1 VKKIRLLITAPS
13 MRGGGAERFISILL
27 KYIDRNS
34 FVPVLG
40 LVQKKGPLL
49 AELPP
54 DVKVVDLN
62 AGRVRYAVIKIIRLI
77 HNERPEVIFS
87 TLGHL
92 NLMVIIA
99 GFFLCK
105 RKNIIVRETNIP
117 SLNIRQSPFPRLLPI
132 CYRKLYPRFHKVICQ
147 SQDMLNDLVIN
158 FNFPRENG
166 VVINNPVDVERIK
179 YQSSGGGAICSN
191 HKVNILAA
199 GKLKY
204 QKGYDML
211 LKAMVQIRDNNYHL
225 TILGQGPDEGNLKYL
240 TQELGLASHVTFA
253 GFVEN
258 PYPYM
263 AQADLFIL
271 SSRFEGF
278 PNAVL
283 EAMACGI
290 PVVAFECPGGIN
302 EIIEDGVNGWKV
314 IPENTRALA
323 RAIETA
329 MKTPLDSNLIRKCVQ
344 ERFGVEKIVR
354 EYERVFLEVLN
365 PKSEKC

>member
-1 VKKIRLLITAPS
+1 MKKIKLLITAPS

-40 LVQKKGPLL
+40 LVQKEGPLL

-62 AGRVRYAVIKIIRLI
+62 AGRVRYAIIKIIRLI
-77 HNERPEVIFS
+77 HNERPEVSFS

-92 NLMVIIA
+92 NLALLVCRLLAPAGVKFVI
-99 GFFLCK
+99 
-105 RKNIIVRETNIP
+105 RETNIP
-117 SLNIRQSPFPRLLPI
+117 SINFQQSAFPRLLPFL
-132 CYRKLYPRFHKVICQ
+132 YRLLYGRADKIVCQ
-147 SQDMLNDLVIN
+147 SDDMREDLIGTFGVS
-158 FNFPRENG
+158 RG
-166 VVINNPVDVERIK
+166 KTVVINNPVDVDAIK
-179 YQSSGGGAICSN
+179 RCSN
-191 HKVNILAA
+191 DAGRLFEQGKVNLVAV

-204 QKGYDML
+204 QKGFDL
-211 LKAMVQIRDNNYHL
+211 LIEAISHIKKKEVHL
-225 TILGQGPDEGNLKYL
+225 TILGEGSEMDNLERLKRD
-240 TQELGLASHVTFA
+240 LGLSEQVTLK
-253 GFVEN
+253 GLVDN

-263 AQADLFIL
+263 FQADLFVL

-278 PNAVL
+278 PNVVL
-283 EAMACGI
+283 EAMACET

-314 IPENTRALA
+314 SPEDTRALA

-329 MKTPLDSNLIRKCVQ
+329 MKTPLDTNLIRKSVQ
-344 ERFGVEKIVR
+344 ERFGVEKIVH
-354 EYERVFLEVLN
+354 EYEKVFLEVLN
-365 PKSEKC
+365 S